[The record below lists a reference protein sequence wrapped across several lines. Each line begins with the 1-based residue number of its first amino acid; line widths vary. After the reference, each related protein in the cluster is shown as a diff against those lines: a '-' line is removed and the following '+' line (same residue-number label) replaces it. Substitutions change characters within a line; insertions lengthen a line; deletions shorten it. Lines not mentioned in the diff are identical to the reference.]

1 MSLKYCKGCHRK
13 RRSTS
18 FSKNKS
24 NKDGLCFYCK
34 DCEKERLKLIY
45 KINKKNNKEAIWK
58 QMCEL
63 RNKFEKLQRRLKS
76 EQV

>member
-1 MSLKYCKGCHRK
+1 MSLKYCKGCKRK

-34 DCEKERLKLIY
+34 DCEKERLRITY
-45 KINKKNNKEAIWK
+45 KVTKKNDKEVIWNEMVK
-58 QMCEL
+58 L
-63 RNKFEKLQRRLKS
+63 RNKYEKLQRRLKS